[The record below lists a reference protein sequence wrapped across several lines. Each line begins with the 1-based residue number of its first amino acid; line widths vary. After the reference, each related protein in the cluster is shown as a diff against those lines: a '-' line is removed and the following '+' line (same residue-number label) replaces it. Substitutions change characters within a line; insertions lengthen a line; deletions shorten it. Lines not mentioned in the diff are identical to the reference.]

1 MSKRIFSKSFSS
13 RSSVTPFAWGQCLL
27 LNLVLELLGLD
38 YWYPDDDFFQS
49 VDESEFKIFDNRLS
63 RRLGVNHF
71 RLPPDYKKILF
82 HKDSVNMHLTVPALR
97 FPSWHMHKN

>member
-1 MSKRIFSKSFSS
+1 MSNRIFSKSPF
-13 RSSVTPFAWGQCLL
+13 RQGQLVTPFGVGSMSVTKSGVGIIIA
-27 LNLVLELLGLD
+27 GLD

-71 RLPPDYKKILF
+71 NGTY
-82 HKDSVNMHLTVPALR
+82 AQE
-97 FPSWHMHKN
+97 